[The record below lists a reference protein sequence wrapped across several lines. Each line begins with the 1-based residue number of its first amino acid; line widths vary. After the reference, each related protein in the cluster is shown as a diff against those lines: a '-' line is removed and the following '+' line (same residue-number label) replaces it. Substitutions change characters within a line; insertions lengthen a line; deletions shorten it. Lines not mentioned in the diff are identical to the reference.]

1 MLSLFSYSHVLK
13 MLNFVSTPIGNLNDI
28 SLRAIDVIKSS
39 DYLYAEDT
47 RNVKKLLDFIN
58 VKISCKSFHE
68 HNEQKVMLNILKQ
81 AKNSKVISIV
91 SDAGTPSISDPGYKL
106 ITKCIEENIKY
117 TLIPGPSSV
126 ISAMVMSGLPS
137 NRFAF
142 YGFVPRKIQDKKKFF
157 EDLDEE
163 TKTSIIF
170 ESSNRIYDTLKN
182 LADYL
187 NSDRKVSIC
196 KEMTKIHENVI
207 RGKASEIFKFVEENQ
222 INLKGE
228 IVIVIEGTSKKIT
241 APKINSKIKKE
252 FLTKLSASE
261 SAKLISAVTGENK
274 RDVYKKLIQT

>member
-170 ESSNRIYDTLKN
+170 ESSKRIYDTLKN
-182 LADYL
+182 LADYI

-228 IVIVIEGTSKKIT
+228 IVVVIEGTSKKIT

>member
-170 ESSNRIYDTLKN
+170 ESSKRIYDTLKN
-182 LADYL
+182 LADYI

-207 RGKASEIFKFVEENQ
+207 RGKASEIYKFVEENQ

>member
-1 MLSLFSYSHVLK
+1 MLSLISYSHVLK

-170 ESSNRIYDTLKN
+170 ESSKRIYDTLKN

>member
-106 ITKCIEENIKY
+106 ITKCIEENLKY

-170 ESSNRIYDTLKN
+170 ESSKRIYDTLKN
-182 LADYL
+182 LADYS